1 MWSQYPAH
9 AATLV
14 KPHSA
19 LNTLN
24 NSRGSVNIH
33 FISFIIFINI
43 YGIYCLLSVYLL
55 SIIFSTRYRL
65 YVLVASLCF
74 HLDTEIGIYIN

>member
-9 AATLV
+9 AATLL

-55 SIIFSTRYRL
+55 SVIFTRYRL